1 MSNSRISIRRGS
13 FAATAIL
20 VSLLAGNSLAQ
31 QPEPPAP
38 GSATAAEMADFFSQ
52 VGNQIYEDC
61 IFELSE
67 EQIEVQHA
75 LVDAYIKL
83 GATSSAARQLAVQQ
97 IEPPTPSDKCLQLQ
111 SQTKPQAPSWT
122 TTTAVA
128 KKPPIEKASPKIL
141 PDPVAPIAPLA
152 DKKMLPQWDCG
163 PDVQYVTIQHK
174 GYARKL
180 TGGEIC
186 SPFEDVVRTV
196 PESVKSFRI
205 GYAIR
210 TGRLFVIA
218 NDPQAGGKTIAWATS
233 GRDVCRNNPDPDCLA
248 ARAIGPLP
256 PGEYSFS
263 ADKSSRVSWG
273 PRSKRMV
280 AGIYLTKLWNR
291 ERFSRAQTAAIL
303 ARANIAIHVR
313 LKGEMSEACL
323 GLGPNGW
330 AYVASLIQQG
340 RATGVNVYIDEPYP
354 KIAEAA
360 PIVGTS
366 TFSLSSLFK

>member
-354 KIAEAA
+354 QIAEAA

>member
-1 MSNSRISIRRGS
+1 MSNSSIRQGL

-31 QPEPPAP
+31 QPEPAAP

-52 VGNQIYEDC
+52 VGNRIYEDC

-128 KKPPIEKASPKIL
+128 KKPPIVKASPKIL

-186 SPFEDVVRTV
+186 SPFEDVVRNV
-196 PESVKSFRI
+196 PEI
-205 GYAIR
+205 GEKLPYRLRHQDRPSLRHCQRSA
-210 TGRLFVIA
+210 GRRQDDRMGDLRKRRL
-218 NDPQAGGKTIAWATS
+218 QEQS
-233 GRDVCRNNPDPDCLA
+233 GP
-248 ARAIGPLP
+248 
-256 PGEYSFS
+256 
-263 ADKSSRVSWG
+263 
-273 PRSKRMV
+273 
-280 AGIYLTKLWNR
+280 
-291 ERFSRAQTAAIL
+291 
-303 ARANIAIHVR
+303 
-313 LKGEMSEACL
+313 
-323 GLGPNGW
+323 
-330 AYVASLIQQG
+330 
-340 RATGVNVYIDEPYP
+340 
-354 KIAEAA
+354 
-360 PIVGTS
+360 
-366 TFSLSSLFK
+366 